1 MNGNKRASVPWTDP
15 DDAPD
20 LSLRD
25 PARGQWKIGAQELS
39 PQEGMAA
46 MATARRGRPAVLVK
60 RPMLSMRVDAEV
72 LEGLRASGKG
82 WQTRV
87 HALLKEAVERGR
99 L

>member
-1 MNGNKRASVPWTDP
+1 
-15 DDAPD
+15 
-20 LSLRD
+20 
-25 PARGQWKIGAQELS
+25 
-39 PQEGMAA
+39 